1 MVTLYFLSNRFG
13 CGNSIHIKCM
23 KILANYQDTISNTSM
38 LKCPLCRKEFAPLK
52 LILEEFKNSSKLVTL
67 AEKERLDKHLGIPCN
82 NCKQFPIEGKC
93 YK

>member
-1 MVTLYFLSNRFG
+1 MSNFISNRFG

-23 KILANYQDTISNTSM
+23 KILANYQDRISDTSV

-52 LILEEFKNSSKLVTL
+52 LILEEFKNSSKLVTA
-67 AEKERLDKHLGIPCN
+67 AEKERRDKHLGIPCN
-82 NCKQFPIEGKC
+82 SCKQCPVEGRC